1 MLGELLRQ
9 PSPEHAAPAGKECT
23 GGGASPAAE
32 PMSERPS
39 QCHRET
45 CIAPR
50 ARPRPRTL
58 TIRTPACA
66 GSWRWGIACPR
77 AEFQLEYAA
86 ATVLVRL
93 LPAVAPPP
101 VAPRGARRPAPAFG
115 AMPQRLRPLLSL
127 RAELKGHCA
136 LVALPGHAQ
145 AVAAAPEL
153 QHPPAAPSAVA
164 TQWTR
169 LNAGPERAGHGEARA
184 QHRPHQSA
192 ELRRHRAN

>member
-1 MLGELLRQ
+1 VSSAARCDGWWGDCREEAHQDSSSSVLQVDSSGGGSSASPPPVEDAARPEPARTGGCDDYRPQRQRSRYVLGELLRQ

-101 VAPRGARRPAPAFG
+101 VAPRGARRPALAFG
-115 AMPQRLRPLLSL
+115 AMLQRLTL
-127 RAELKGHCA
+127 
-136 LVALPGHAQ
+136 
-145 AVAAAPEL
+145 
-153 QHPPAAPSAVA
+153 
-164 TQWTR
+164 WF
-169 LNAGPERAGHGEARA
+169 
-184 QHRPHQSA
+184 
-192 ELRRHRAN
+192 